1 MTSALASVTVQ
12 EQSATSSVVIQ
23 VEPAAGQINVTQVG
37 TIIPQ
42 VNVAVGTIGP
52 QGPAGPTGPPGPA
65 PAHTL
70 SVSDTAPT
78 NPAPNDVW
86 IDTSQ

>member
-42 VNVAVGTIGP
+42 VNVAVGTVGP
-52 QGPAGPTGPPGPA
+52 QGPAGPPGPA